1 MISLEAL
8 MGFFLSDSR
17 HVSATSIVGDTLCFA
32 QLVFRMLLLLNP
44 CHSRGKNKIPVLS
57 GPYLG
62 ALVKAKL
69 SWAEFKDIFP
79 LSAWPRMLSILVGC
93 TKMNKTVLAFK
104 ELSIK

>member
-17 HVSATSIVGDTLCFA
+17 HVSATSIVGDTLFA

-62 ALVKAKL
+62 ALVNAKL

-79 LSAWPRMLSILVGC
+79 LSAGPRMLSILVGC